1 MSRGVILLGAT
12 MNYAV
17 GLTQVR
23 NDLAIIKI
31 SNFDEIIPWKPHID
45 ITTVDDLLIYAYKTI
60 FTPYYGVMMRGNK
73 TIAVGVIFTRD
84 INNKRA
90 SYWIYDP
97 QEDTINRVDI
107 GNIDNLVVTYT
118 EIPDQDL
125 NKIILRI
132 FNINGLKEQLKRFL
146 EHGLFTLDSYGEQDG

>member
-1 MSRGVILLGAT
+1 
-12 MNYAV
+12 
-17 GLTQVR
+17 
-23 NDLAIIKI
+23 
-31 SNFDEIIPWKPHID
+31 
-45 ITTVDDLLIYAYKTI
+45 
-60 FTPYYGVMMRGNK
+60 MRGSK
-73 TIAVGVIFTRD
+73 TIAVGVVFTRD

-107 GNIDNLVVTYT
+107 GNIENLIVNYT

-146 EHGLFTLDSYGEQDG
+146 EHGLFTLDSYGE